1 MRQWLKRTCAL
12 SDSGIRNFYKGV
24 ASTVVVNLAIMAS
37 MGLVYLLMGSLM
49 ESFLSGGA
57 APSVLPYLAGSLA
70 FFVISVILHRIQYTN
85 TYGLVYDE
93 ICDIRIRL
101 AERLRQLPMSF
112 FGDHDL
118 ADLVETVMGDV
129 DKLEHVWSHVLPYFF
144 GSLISTLIVFVMT
157 FLFNPILS
165 LAAFW
170 SVPVA
175 FLLLFGSRR
184 STRSVQQA
192 ARDASIAVSDN
203 IQEMLDCVR
212 EIRATNQ
219 QDAYLARLGT
229 KIDGFEST
237 NIRAEL
243 TGGIFMNSAAII
255 LRLSMATTLLA
266 GAGLIVAGH
275 VDFLTFFMFMLL
287 ISRIYA
293 PFDQSLAL
301 IYELLA
307 LPVSTKRLNR
317 FFDEPL
323 ATGSEDF
330 APSDHDI
337 TFDRV
342 AFRYDEGAGSV
353 LDEVSFVAK
362 EGEVTALVGP
372 SGSGKSTCARLS
384 ARLWDAS
391 AGTVRVGGID
401 ISAIDP
407 ETLYGQYAVVFQ
419 DVMLFDDTVMENIR
433 LGRRGATDEEVLAA
447 ARAANCD
454 EFVLRMPEGY
464 ATMIGEN
471 GAKLSGGE
479 RQRISIARAILKDA
493 PIVLLDE
500 ATASLD
506 VENETKVQRALS
518 TLLAG
523 KTVLVIAHRMRTVSN
538 VDKVVVLEDGTV
550 SEQGAPAALLEQ
562 GGTFARMVA
571 LQRESEGWRL

>member
-1 MRQWLKRTCAL
+1 MRRWLKRTCAL
-12 SDSGIRNFYKGV
+12 SDNGIRSFYKGV
-24 ASTVVVNLAIMAS
+24 ASTVAVNLAIMAS

-49 ESFLSGGA
+49 ESFLDGKA
-57 APSVLPYLAGSLA
+57 TPSVLPYLAGSLA

-144 GSLISTLIVFVMT
+144 GSLVSTVIVFVT
-157 FLFNPILS
+157 TLLFDPTLS

-184 STRSVQQA
+184 STRSLQQA

-203 IQEMLDCVR
+203 IQEMLDCAR

-219 QDAYLARLGT
+219 QDAYLTRLGA
-229 KIDGFEST
+229 KIDGFEGT

-243 TGGIFMNSAAII
+243 AGGVFMNSAAII
-255 LRLSMATTLLA
+255 LRLGMATTLLA
-266 GAGLIVAGH
+266 GAGLIAAGR

-307 LPVSTKRLNR
+307 LPVSARRLNR

-323 ATGSEDF
+323 ARGSEDF

-342 AFRYDEGAGSV
+342 GFRYDEGTGSV

-391 AGTVRVGGID
+391 AGTVRVGGVD
-401 ISAIDP
+401 ISTIDP

-447 ARAANCD
+447 AQAANCD
-454 EFVLRMPEGY
+454 EFVHRMPEGY